1 MNKNFYNLFGNGKI
15 VLGMIHLAGKN
26 SDEKLERALEE
37 IKIYEDVGLDGAIV
51 EDYHGSLIDVEETL
65 KVLYKNNS
73 IKIKIGINT
82 LKNPYLSFELADR
95 YGADFVQFDTIQA
108 SAGDENNPKRF
119 NEKLYNSLRE
129 KYPHICVFGGV
140 RFKYIPPTGKTLEE
154 DILDG
159 ISKCDA
165 IVTTGSGT
173 GIETPIEKL
182 RDFRKIMKD
191 FPLIVGAGVNNRNA
205 VEQIKITNGIIAGSY
220 FKNYN
225 TEAEVEREYVQKL
238 VDLIRNKF
246 EH

>member
-26 SDEKLERALEE
+26 SDEKVKRALEE
-37 IKIYEDVGLDGAIV
+37 IKIYEEEDLDGAIV

-65 KVLYKNNS
+65 KILYKNNS
-73 IKIKIGINT
+73 IKIKVGINT
-82 LKNPYLSFELADR
+82 LKNSYLSLELADR

-108 SAGDENNPKRF
+108 SAGSENNHQRF
-119 NEKLYNSLRE
+119 NENLYNSLRE

-191 FPLIVGAGVNNRNA
+191 FPLIVGAGVNDKNIS
-205 VEQIKITNGIIAGSY
+205 EQMDIADGAIIGSY
-220 FKNYN
+220 IKDYD
-225 TEAEVEREYVQKL
+225 TQAKVQKERVRKL
-238 VDLIRNKF
+238 VDLVKDKS
-246 EH
+246 